1 MRRCPTLL
9 VAVLAFGMGL
19 QSLSSRADG
28 LATYTLTST
37 NGLSAPSGPPPGT
50 APVTLDG
57 TLSSGSATVSV
68 PSTTGVSVGYDVSGT
83 GIPSGTI
90 VTAVGSNGSQV
101 TLSQDVTTSG
111 GQSLTFTPVIAAPQ
125 VVALVNPTG
134 GNATDGIATPPSSSP
149 LGPLTILSGSQGF
162 NTSGVYDYLT
172 NAKENGTN
180 VQLFGL
186 SFYGQGL
193 ASLTNGGIL
202 KFSLDV
208 ANPNAPPQLEV
219 LPPQG
224 STTPNATI
232 TLQSS
237 DTSSGSTSDTGTS
250 TSTGS
255 GTIGTASI
263 PEPLSVLIWSAL
275 AGAGLLRARV
285 WRKRDPI
292 GRV

>member
-19 QSLSSRADG
+19 QSTSSRADG
-28 LATYTLTST
+28 LANYTLTST
-37 NGLSAPSGPPPGT
+37 DGLSAPAGPPPGT
-50 APVTLDG
+50 AAVTLNG

-83 GIPSGTI
+83 GIPSGTT
-90 VTAVGSNGSQV
+90 VAALGSSGSQV
-101 TLSQDVTTSG
+101 TLSQNATANG
-111 GQSLTFTPVIAAPQ
+111 GESLIFTPVIAPPQ
-125 VVALVNPTG
+125 VVALINPAG
-134 GNATDGIATPPSSSP
+134 GVVTPSSSSTS
-149 LGPLTILSGSQGF
+149 GPLTILSGSQGF
-162 NTSGVYDYLT
+162 NASGVYDYLVNT
-172 NAKENGTN
+172 KENGAN
-180 VQLFGL
+180 VELLGL

-193 ASLTNGGIL
+193 ASLANGGIL

-224 STTPNATI
+224 LTTPNATI

-255 GTIGTASI
+255 GTQIGTASI

-275 AGAGLLRARV
+275 VGAGLLRARV